1 MNLGDIIQYIATG
14 SAVVLGLTYI
24 VGGLIVNLSLARRGV
39 VEFEILKTKYLV
51 VGIVFLL
58 HVVGVFTFAA
68 LPAFALLLPTFASEL
83 LTQAVNL
90 VSMLTAGSLLVI
102 WARFPSNTK
111 SFLGSWWYWFV
122 ASVLGAIFPMLIFL
136 RQILLPPPDVLW
148 LVVILQAVLTAALT
162 FLAQAYHYSAFYYG
176 QNLGFGGL
184 DPIGVGIPSRVQLAC
199 DEKSNAALDEL
210 GVSTSPNGITENLY
224 LIDETDKHYIV
235 GFRREAERGE
245 QTLKIDKSL
254 VKAILYKPDHLRP
267 IKKTIR
273 EKH

>member
-1 MNLGDIIQYIATG
+1 MNLGEIIQYIATG
-14 SAVVLGLTYI
+14 SAVILGLTYI

-58 HVVGVFTFAA
+58 HVAGVFTFAV
-68 LPAFALLLPTFASEL
+68 LPAFALLLPTWQSEIL
-83 LTQAVNL
+83 LQVINL
-90 VSMLTAGSLLVI
+90 VSMLASGSLMVI
-102 WARFPSNTK
+102 WARYPSNTK
-111 SFLGSWWYWFV
+111 SFLGTWWYWFI
-122 ASVLGAIFPMLIFL
+122 ASMLGAIFPMLILL
-136 RQILLPPPDVLW
+136 RQVLAPRPDVIW
-148 LVVILQAVLTAALT
+148 VIVIAQAVLTAALT

-199 DEKSNAALDEL
+199 DEKASAALEEL
-210 GVSTSPNGITENLY
+210 GISTSPNGITENLY

-254 VKAILYKPDHLRP
+254 VKAILYKPDHMRSTG
-267 IKKTIR
+267 KKSQER
-273 EKH
+273 H

>member
-1 MNLGDIIQYIATG
+1 LNIGEIIQYVATG

-24 VGGLIVNLSLARRGV
+24 VGGLIVNLNLARRGV

-58 HVVGVFTFAA
+58 HVVGVSTFAA
-68 LPAFALLLPTFASEL
+68 LPAFALILPSWESEILL
-83 LTQAVNL
+83 QVINL
-90 VSMLTAGSLLVI
+90 VSMLAAGSLLVI
-102 WARFPSNTK
+102 WARYPSNTK
-111 SFLGSWWYWFV
+111 SFLGTWWYWFI
-122 ASVLGAIFPMLIFL
+122 ASMLGAIFPMLIIL
-136 RQILLPPPDVLW
+136 RQILAPRPDVIW
-148 LVVILQAVLTAALT
+148 VIIVAQAVLTAALT

-176 QNLGFGGL
+176 RNLGFGGL

-199 DEKSNAALDEL
+199 DEKAGAALKEL
-210 GVSTSPNGITENLY
+210 GISTSPNGITENLY

-245 QTLKIDKSL
+245 QTLKIEKGL
-254 VKAILYKPDHLRP
+254 VKVILYKPDYLRP
-267 IKKTIR
+267 VKKPNP